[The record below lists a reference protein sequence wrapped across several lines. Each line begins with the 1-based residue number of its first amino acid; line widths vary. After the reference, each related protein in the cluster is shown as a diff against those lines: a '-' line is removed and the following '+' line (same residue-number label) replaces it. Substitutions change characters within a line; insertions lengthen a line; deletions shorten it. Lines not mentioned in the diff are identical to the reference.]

1 MARMK
6 RIKMPGCTAMVY
18 HVVTRVNARGFRLDA
33 GLKEKFVKH
42 LKKLSGLYY
51 CHLAA
56 YSVLDNHYH
65 VILRFDDPKDV
76 RPEEA
81 MKRWNTY
88 HEGTVF
94 KKDATNPEHQAYV
107 VKELTD
113 LSSFMKRLNH
123 HVSVRHN
130 KAKDLQGTLW
140 EGRFHS
146 TIVERG
152 YSLAMCAAYIE
163 LNAFRASMVR
173 KPEDYAFCS
182 LNYLLKGNKDGLID
196 QSLIAEGIGAEK
208 SDLNGLLQ
216 TYTAL
221 VYASGGRPHKGKTN
235 GLVITEAMQKELKE
249 KGIEI
254 KAGSFGEKVRE
265 YILGKVIGRSEY
277 VRKFYDEWL
286 NPGYRGTRRKRHAA
300 KWLRDLGQG
309 LWTACSREV
318 LGLGRGEPEGA
329 NTG

>member
-6 RIKMPGCTAMVY
+6 RIKMPGCKVAAY
-18 HVVTRVNARGFRLDA
+18 HVVTRVNARQYRLED
-33 GLKEKFVKH
+33 GLQEKFVKH
-42 LKKLSGLYY
+42 LKKLKMLYFVEYGAY
-51 CHLAA
+51 C
-56 YSVLDNHYH
+56 VLSSHYH
-65 VILRFDDPKDV
+65 LILRFADPQDI

-130 KAKDLQGTLW
+130 KARDLQGTLW

-146 TIVERG
+146 TIMERG

-182 LNYLLKGNKDGLID
+182 LNYLQKGNKDGLID
-196 QSLIAEGIGAEK
+196 QSLIAEGVGADK
-208 SDLNGLLQ
+208 NDLQGLLQ

-221 VYASGGRPHKGKTN
+221 VYASGARPHKGKAN
-235 GLVITEAMQKELKE
+235 GLVITEAMQKELKA

-254 KAGSFGEKVRE
+254 KAGSLGEKVRE
-265 YILGKVIGRSEY
+265 YILGKVVGRSEY

-286 NPGYRGTRRKRHAA
+286 NPGYRGARRKRHAA
-300 KWLRDLGQG
+300 KWLKDLGQG
-309 LWTACSREV
+309 LWTACSREA
-318 LGLGRGEPEGA
+318 LGLKPETS
-329 NTG
+329 NDTG

>member
-1 MARMK
+1 MK
-6 RIKMPGCTAMVY
+6 RIKMPGCKAAAY
-18 HVVTRVNARGFRLDA
+18 HVVTRVNARQYRLEE
-33 GLKEKFVKH
+33 GLQEKFVKH
-42 LKKLSGLYY
+42 LKKLKMLYFVEYGAY
-51 CHLAA
+51 C
-56 YSVLDNHYH
+56 VLSSHYH
-65 VILRFDDPKDV
+65 LILRFADPQDI

-88 HEGTVF
+88 HEGTVW

-130 KAKDLQGTLW
+130 KARDLQGTLW

-163 LNAFRASMVR
+163 LNAFRASMVK

-196 QSLIAEGIGAEK
+196 TSLIAEGIGADK

-221 VYASGGRPHKGKTN
+221 VYASGARPHKGKTN
-235 GLVITEAMQKELKE
+235 GLVITEAMRKELKE

-254 KAGSFGEKVRE
+254 KAGSLGEKVRA
-265 YILGKVIGRSEY
+265 YILGKVVGRSEY

-286 NPGYRGTRRKRHAA
+286 NPGYRGARRKRHAA
-300 KWLRDLGQG
+300 KWLKDLGRG
-309 LWTACSREV
+309 LWTACSREA
-318 LGLGRGEPEGA
+318 LGLGREMPSD
-329 NTG
+329 TG

>member
-1 MARMK
+1 
-6 RIKMPGCTAMVY
+6 
-18 HVVTRVNARGFRLDA
+18 
-33 GLKEKFVKH
+33 
-42 LKKLSGLYY
+42 
-51 CHLAA
+51 
-56 YSVLDNHYH
+56 
-65 VILRFDDPKDV
+65 
-76 RPEEA
+76 RPEDA
-81 MKRWNTY
+81 MQRWNTY
-88 HEGTVF
+88 HEGTVW
-94 KKDATNPEHQAYV
+94 KKDASNPEHQAYV

-130 KAKDLQGTLW
+130 KANSLTGTLW
-140 EGRFHS
+140 EGRFRS

-163 LNAFRASMVR
+163 LNAFRASMVK

-196 QSLIAEGIGAEK
+196 QSLIAEGIGADK
-208 SDLNGLLQ
+208 SDLAGLLQ

-221 VYASGGRPHKGKTN
+221 VYASGARPHKGKAH

-254 KAGSFGEKVRE
+254 KAGSLGDRVRE
-265 YILGKVIGRSEY
+265 YILGKVVGRSEY

-286 NPGYRGTRRKRHAA
+286 NPGYKGARRKRHAA
-300 KWLRDLGQG
+300 NWLRDLGSG
-309 LWTACSREV
+309 LWTACSREA
-318 LGLGRGEPEGA
+318 LDLTGETPSD
-329 NTG
+329 TG

>member
-1 MARMK
+1 MARTR
-6 RIKMPGCTAMVY
+6 RIKLPGCTVAAY
-18 HVVTRVNARGFRLDA
+18 HVVTRVHCKDFRLDA

-51 CHLAA
+51 CHVAA
-56 YSVLDNHYH
+56 YCVLDNHYH
-65 VILRFDDPKDV
+65 LILRFDDPETI
-76 RPEEA
+76 RPEDA
-81 MKRWNTY
+81 MKRWNAY
-88 HEGTVF
+88 HEGTVW
-94 KKDATNPEHQAYV
+94 KKDASNPDHQAYV

-130 KAKDLQGTLW
+130 KARELQGTLW

-163 LNAFRASMVR
+163 LNAVRASMVK

-182 LNYLLKGNKDGLID
+182 LNYLQKGNKDGLID
-196 QSLIAEGIGAEK
+196 QGLIAEGIGADK
-208 SDLNGLLQ
+208 NDLQGLLQ

-221 VYASGGRPHKGKTN
+221 VYASGARPHKGKTH
-235 GLVITEAMQKELKE
+235 GLVITEAMRKELKE

-254 KAGSFGEKVRE
+254 KTGGLGQKVRE
-265 YILGKVIGRSEY
+265 YILGKVVGRSEY

-286 NPGYRGTRRKRHAA
+286 NPGYRGARRKRHAA
-300 KWLRDLGQG
+300 KWLKDLGSG
-309 LWTACSREV
+309 LWTACSRKV
-318 LGLGRGEPEGA
+318 LGLGRGEPGDP